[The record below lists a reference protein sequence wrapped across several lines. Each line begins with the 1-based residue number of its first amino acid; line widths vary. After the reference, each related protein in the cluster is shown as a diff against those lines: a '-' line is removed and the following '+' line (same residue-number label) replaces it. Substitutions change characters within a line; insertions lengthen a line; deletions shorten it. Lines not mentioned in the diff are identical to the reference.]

1 MSNQPNPQKAIY
13 LSPNQKRLP
22 RNGRQANQPAKPK
35 AQWVPHQSD
44 MALDAWGVALRT
56 LRENGKLEGRR

>member
-22 RNGRQANQPAKPK
+22 QNGRQANQSAKPK

>member
-1 MSNQPNPQKAIY
+1 MSDQPNPHKAIY

-22 RNGRQANQPAKPK
+22 GNGRQTTQSARPQ

-44 MALDAWGVALRT
+44 MALDAWGEAVRL
-56 LRENGKLEGRR
+56 LRERGVLEGRR

>member
-13 LSPNQKRLP
+13 LSPNQKHLP
-22 RNGRQANQPAKPK
+22 DNGRQANQPARSN
-35 AQWVPHQSD
+35 QWTPHRSD
-44 MALDAWGVALRT
+44 MALDAWGVAVRV

>member
-13 LSPNQKRLP
+13 LSPNQTRLP
-22 RNGRQANQPAKPK
+22 RNGRQANQSAKPK